1 MKKSGIAGYIRLLIA
16 IIIIIVVTI
25 TGFSYI
31 KNIFKNEDVK
41 NFESDLLLVQAKVE
55 LVKGTNIMDKDK
67 NPLKG
72 IQVSQLPEEI
82 NIQDVFDKGL
92 ITEEEKE
99 KYYFLNEEALN
110 QMGLKNFYNK
120 YEGKFI
126 VNYDTYEVIYT
137 KGYKNENGL
146 FVYKVSELNKVETP
160 INIDEFTNN
169 EEQKEE
175 QKEEPKAEETPV
187 EENNN
192 QVISNERYK
201 QFKEDVNVKLQDI
214 KNKIAE
220 EKQNAESTETS
231 EENNTQE

>member
-175 QKEEPKAEETPV
+175 PKAEETPV

-192 QVISNERYK
+192 QGISNERYK

-220 EKQNAESTETS
+220 EKQSAESTETS

>member
-16 IIIIIVVTI
+16 IIVIIIVTI
-25 TGFSYI
+25 TGFKHI
-31 KNIFKNEDVK
+31 NKIFKNEDVK

-55 LVKGTNIMDKDK
+55 LIKGNNIMDKDK
-67 NPLKG
+67 NPLRG

-82 NIQDVFDKGL
+82 NIQDVFNKGL

-99 KYYFLNEEALN
+99 KYYFLDEEALN
-110 QMGLKNFYNK
+110 QIGLKSFYKK

-137 KGYKNENGL
+137 KGYQNENGL
-146 FVYKVSELNKVETP
+146 YVYKVSELNKVETP
-160 INIDEFTNN
+160 INIDEFTKN
-169 EEQKEE
+169 EEENKV
-175 QKEEPKAEETPV
+175 EETKQEEAPAQV
-187 EENNN
+187 EG
-192 QVISNERYK
+192 ISNERYK
-201 QFKEDVNVKLQDI
+201 QFKDDVNAKIQDI

-220 EKQNAESTETS
+220 EKQNAEAAETS

>member
-1 MKKSGIAGYIRLLIA
+1 MIA
-16 IIIIIVVTI
+16 IIITIIVTI

-192 QVISNERYK
+192 QGISNERYK

-220 EKQNAESTETS
+220 EKQSAESTETS

>member
-192 QVISNERYK
+192 QGISNERYK

-220 EKQNAESTETS
+220 EKQSAESTETS

>member
-16 IIIIIVVTI
+16 IIIIIIVTI

-175 QKEEPKAEETPV
+175 PKAEETPV

-192 QVISNERYK
+192 QGISNERYK

>member
-16 IIIIIVVTI
+16 IIVIIIVTI
-25 TGFSYI
+25 TGFKHI
-31 KNIFKNEDVK
+31 NKIFKNEDVK

-55 LVKGTNIMDKDK
+55 LIKGNNIMDKDK

-137 KGYKNENGL
+137 KGYQNENGL
-146 FVYKVSELNKVETP
+146 YVYKVSELNKVETP
-160 INIDEFTNN
+160 INIDEFTKN
-169 EEQKEE
+169 EEENKV
-175 QKEEPKAEETPV
+175 EETKQEEVPAQV
-187 EENNN
+187 EG
-192 QVISNERYK
+192 ISNERYK
-201 QFKEDVNVKLQDI
+201 QFKDDVNAKIQDI

-220 EKQNAESTETS
+220 EKQNAEAAETS